1 MHWLK
6 PNLASEVVNSK
17 TVSDAALWKEKLK
30 NGGGLWG
37 KATAM
42 FLKTRSLHKC
52 FCVCQKL
59 MITMYITVWGA
70 NNNGCSDLSI
80 IKYFLLDK

>member
-17 TVSDAALWKEKLK
+17 TVSDTALWKEKLK
-30 NGGGLWG
+30 NGGGLRG

-42 FLKTRSLHKC
+42 FLKAPSPHK
-52 FCVCQKL
+52 
-59 MITMYITVWGA
+59 
-70 NNNGCSDLSI
+70 
-80 IKYFLLDK
+80 